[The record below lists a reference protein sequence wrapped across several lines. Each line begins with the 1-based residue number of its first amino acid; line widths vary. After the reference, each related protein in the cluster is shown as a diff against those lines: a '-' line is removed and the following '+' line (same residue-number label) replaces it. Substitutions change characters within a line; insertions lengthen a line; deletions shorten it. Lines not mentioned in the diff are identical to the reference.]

1 MNIRVSDIAVA
12 NPAASYSQDEML
24 AMLGLAEDTFA
35 QTVFARCGVE
45 RRHFELTPDI
55 LGTTL
60 QERTEQT
67 EEQLLRLAIE
77 AIDELGL
84 DPADI
89 GTLVT
94 ATYYSLGGPTLAHR
108 LLEHYGMDPAIDKY
122 HVVGVGCAS
131 AVPLFKIASQSMRDH
146 PGKHAL
152 VVAAE
157 SITGFLTTVGADDEQ
172 VKTVGSSLFGDG
184 CAAAVLTNG
193 ASVDGPSIIASRQH
207 QIENTLGTVHFRLGA
222 GDSFMEIGRELPK
235 LARRHLRE
243 LVDGFLAANGASMDQ
258 IDHWIVHPGGRGIID
273 GVQLG
278 LGLSDEDVA
287 ISRDVL
293 ARFGNMGTPTSFY
306 VLRETV
312 AQRQPQAGER
322 GLMVTIGPGVTVGLM
337 LLSW

>member
-1 MNIRVSDIAVA
+1 MNIRVNEIAVA
-12 NPAASYSQDEML
+12 NPASSYSQGEML
-24 AMLGLAEDTFA
+24 TMLGLADDEFA
-35 QTVFARCGVE
+35 QMIFDRCGVE

-60 QERTEQT
+60 QERTAQT

-77 AIDELGL
+77 AIDTLDL

-108 LLEHYGMDPAIDKY
+108 LLEHYGMDPSTDKY

-131 AVPLFKIASQSMRDH
+131 AVPLFKLASHSMRDH

-157 SITGFLTTVGADDEQ
+157 SITGFLTTVDESDEQ
-172 VKTVGSSLFGDG
+172 VKTIGSSLFGDG

-193 ASVDGPSIIASRQH
+193 TSTVGPAIVASQQH
-207 QIENTLGTVHFRLGA
+207 QIEGTLGTVHFRLA
-222 GDSFMEIGRELPK
+222 GDDSFMEIGRELPK
-235 LARRHLRE
+235 LARRHLQE
-243 LVDGFLAANGASMDQ
+243 LVDDVLAANGTSTDE
-258 IDHWIVHPGGRGIID
+258 IDHWIAHPGGRGIID
-273 GVQLG
+273 GVQKG

-312 AQRQPQAGER
+312 ARRQPQAGDR